1 MKKHFMKYIINKK
14 IHRNFKVAD
23 SDYTLWQSESARR
36 ARARAGAGAGLA
48 GMTLLRQ
55 VVCRD

>member
-1 MKKHFMKYIINKK
+1 MMKKHFMKYIINKK

-23 SDYTLWQSESARR
+23 SDYTLWQSESASR
-36 ARARAGAGAGLA
+36 ARARAGSGIA

>member
-1 MKKHFMKYIINKK
+1 MMKKHFMKYIINKK

-23 SDYTLWQSESARR
+23 SDYTLWQSESASR
-36 ARARAGAGAGLA
+36 ARARAGAGLA